1 MQSAHIQLA
10 KTLAFMGALPFIGA
24 VVAQSLGMAHYH
36 SGYLALSYGAVIIS
50 FLCGI
55 HWGLFL
61 SHAHEIRLNLLV
73 SSNLLAVIA
82 WATLFFVV
90 PVTQYLVQI
99 AAFIVLWLIDR
110 RLVAEGVIE
119 RWFYQLRKQ
128 VTMLVLLCLCVMLV
142 LQF

>member
-1 MQSAHIQLA
+1 MRLAHTQLA
-10 KTLAFMGALPFIGA
+10 KNLTFMGALPFVGA
-24 VVAQSLGMAHYH
+24 VGAQLQGMEHYH
-36 SGYLALSYGAVIIS
+36 SGYLALTYGAVIIS

-61 SHAHEIRLNLLV
+61 THANDIRLNLLV
-73 SSNLLAVIA
+73 TSNLLAVIA
-82 WATLFFVV
+82 WATLFFVI

-99 AAFIVLWLIDR
+99 AAFIALWLIDC

-119 RWFYQLRKQ
+119 RWFYHLRKQ
-128 VTMLVLLCLCVMLV
+128 VTILVVLCLSVMLV

>member
-1 MQSAHIQLA
+1 MRLAHIQMA
-10 KTLAFMGALPFIGA
+10 KTLTFLGAIPFIGA
-24 VVAQSLGMAHYH
+24 AGAQLLGAAHYH
-36 SGYLALSYGAVIIS
+36 SGYLALTYGAVIIS

-73 SSNLLAVIA
+73 TSNLLAVIA
-82 WATLFFVV
+82 WATLFFVI
-90 PVTQYLVQI
+90 PTTQFLVQI
-99 AAFIVLWLIDR
+99 TAFIALWLIDR

>member
-1 MQSAHIQLA
+1 MRPIHIQLA
-10 KTLAFMGALPFIGA
+10 KTLTFMGALPFAGA
-24 VVAQSLGMAHYH
+24 VVAQMQGMAHYH
-36 SGYLALSYGAVIIS
+36 TGYLALTYGAVIIS

-61 SHAHEIRLNLLV
+61 NHAQDTRLNLLV
-73 SSNLLAVIA
+73 TSNLLALLA

-110 RLVAEGVIE
+110 KLVAEGLIE
-119 RWFYQLRKQ
+119 RWFYQLRTQ
-128 VTMLVLLCLCVMLV
+128 ITLLVTLCLCAMLV